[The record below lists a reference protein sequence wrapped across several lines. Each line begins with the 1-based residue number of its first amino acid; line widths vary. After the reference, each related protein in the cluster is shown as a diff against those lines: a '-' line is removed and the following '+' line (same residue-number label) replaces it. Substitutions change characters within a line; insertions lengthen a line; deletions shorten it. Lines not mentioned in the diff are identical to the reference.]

1 MKTGLSIILIAAV
14 VVCFGLI
21 SSFPD
26 MKEPPIPDT
35 GEELGSDFCEFM
47 VRAEPD
53 FESPI
58 VKVEITSTFA
68 YSVFSSHRTIH
79 IPDSNT
85 IELIDGEYRAGEGR
99 VDPGLV
105 QGLLESLTDF
115 YECKYKEH
123 SQPESE
129 SPLIVNIIFEN
140 GKSVILKSSSSENC
154 FTPWVTEYDGTL
166 YYQHSRKITSAVL
179 RLLLYLD
186 RYKWYIE
193 SEPHYFDG
201 KVFVFAATRLIALD
215 IERGTVVWEVNL
227 LREGLPPE
235 AANLTVHEGVLYT
248 VEIVTNNVWISKI
261 DANSGAILWKHKYNY
276 QGLVNFNKAP
286 PPELYE
292 NRLLV
297 AFYGAVC
304 LNTET
309 GEKIWEI
316 DAEHGWVID
325 DMFLIF
331 GYEDT
336 FFYGLVDINSGEM
349 IWKMK
354 DSHIKFYGHH
364 DGTLYFGKT
373 GNEVVTIS
381 TETLEETSFTVYG
394 EEWPDSTV
402 QISSFC
408 VCEAG
413 IVVQLRRQK
422 AESEHTEIVF
432 SDFDGSKLW
441 EYAYTSAQHRDLSVK
456 GVEVFQ
462 DTLYVTRTTKSEA
475 EIERGSIEAFD
486 IENGKMY
493 WQKEIRGGINTFHFY
508 NGRIYVF
515 TDTCRAYCLD
525 TAGEILWELV
535 ADDCAVQCRGTIGEI
550 LWESRILDDSCAA
563 GCWSIHCWCTCE
575 SFPFLHVSDI
585 ADGFIFMGVKNRL
598 IVLSVISDES
608 ALSAPSAPF
617 APSAPSG
624 ELLFSKAV

>member
-1 MKTGLSIILIAAV
+1 MDEKVKTGVSISLIAV
-14 VVCFGLI
+14 IVVCFGLV

-26 MKEPPIPDT
+26 MKEPPTPDT
-35 GEELGSDFCEFM
+35 EDFSESM
-47 VRAEPD
+47 VRAEAD

-58 VKVEITSTFA
+58 VKVEITSAFA
-68 YSVFSSHRTIH
+68 YSVFSSHRTIC

-85 IELIDGEYRAGEGR
+85 IELINGEYRAGEGR

-105 QGLLESLTDF
+105 QGLLECLTDL
-115 YECKYKEH
+115 YECEYKEH
-123 SQPESE
+123 SPPESE
-129 SPLIVNIIFEN
+129 SPLVVTITFEN
-140 GKSVILKSSSSENC
+140 GKSAIIESSSSENC
-154 FTPWVTEYDGTL
+154 FTPWVIEYDGTL

-186 RYKWYIE
+186 RYKWFIE

-201 KVFVFAATRLIALD
+201 KVFLYAAARLLALD
-215 IERGTVVWEVNL
+215 IETGTVVWEVNL
-227 LREGLPPE
+227 LREGMPPE

-248 VEIVTNNVWISKI
+248 VEIVTNDVWISKI
-261 DANSGAILWKHKYNY
+261 DANSGAILWEYNYNY
-276 QGLVNFNKAP
+276 QGLVNFTKAP
-286 PPELYE
+286 PPELYKD
-292 NRLLV
+292 RLLV

-325 DMFLIF
+325 DKFLIF

-336 FFYGLVDINSGEM
+336 FFYGLVDINSGEI

-354 DSHIKFYGHH
+354 NSHIEFYGHH
-364 DGTLYFGKT
+364 DGNLYFGT
-373 GNEVVTIS
+373 GDEVVTVS

-394 EEWPDSTV
+394 EEWPNSTAHL
-402 QISSFC
+402 SSLY

-422 AESEHTEIVF
+422 TESERNKIVF
-432 SDFDGSKLW
+432 LDFDGSKLW
-441 EYAYTSAQHRDLSVK
+441 EHAYTSAQHPDLSVK
-456 GVEVFQ
+456 GVKVFQ
-462 DTLYVTRTTKSEA
+462 NTLYVMRTTNSKA
-475 EIERGSIEAFD
+475 EIERGSIDAFD

-493 WQKEIRGGINTFHFY
+493 WQKEIGGGIHTFHLY
-508 NGRIYVF
+508 DARIYVF
-515 TDTCRAYCLD
+515 TDRCRAYCLD
-525 TAGEILWELV
+525 TTGEILWELT
-535 ADDCAVQCRGTIGEI
+535 ADDCAVQCLDTTGKV
-550 LWESRILDDSCAA
+550 LWESRILDDFCAT

-608 ALSAPSAPF
+608 ALSALSAL
-617 APSAPSG
+617 SG
-624 ELLFSKAV
+624 ESFFSKAI